1 MPAEKTGSGK
11 FSKQK
16 GNGGKRPQN
25 IKKEGK
31 NPVSKRWVR
40 TVRLPFL
47 IFSKSCLMFEAKFI
61 TLSNV
66 LEVYKENT

>member
-1 MPAEKTGSGK
+1 MK
-11 FSKQK
+11 
-16 GNGGKRPQN
+16 GKRPQN

-31 NPVSKRWVR
+31 NPVSKKWVK

-61 TLSNV
+61 TLTDMIFNARRFF
-66 LEVYKENT
+66 KN